1 MNGSNWVK
9 DLYITDYTHNPDNRR
24 HSKYGDI
31 ALRATVWR
39 TDRGPGG
46 PEIILEKGKFY
57 RHRNLCVKHDPQ
69 GFLEGKFDLTQSRI
83 SSSKWRWD
91 TKMKDL
97 LHSKSKAWFPSRHTF
112 TQSSN
117 AGEETL
123 IKD

>member
-9 DLYITDYTHNPDNRR
+9 DLYITDYTRNPDNRH

-69 GFLEGKFDLTQSRI
+69 GFLEGKIRLDSESDKLSQVALGHQDERFI
-83 SSSKWRWD
+83 AFK
-91 TKMKDL
+91 
-97 LHSKSKAWFPSRHTF
+97 
-112 TQSSN
+112 
-117 AGEETL
+117 E
-123 IKD
+123 